1 VVYCFRKSQQITI
14 VYVLGI
20 PTFAG
25 NIIKVL
31 EKSRSLHKLSSA
43 GLLISLGIIFGDI
56 GTSPLYVFKA
66 IVGDNIIS
74 SDLILGGLSCIFWI
88 LTLQT
93 TVKYVLIVLR
103 ADNKGEGGIF
113 SLYTLVKRRA
123 AWLIFP
129 AMIGGA
135 SLLADGMITP
145 PITVSSAIEGL
156 NIYFPNLPTVPIVI
170 VIISFLFLIQRF
182 GTSIVGRVFGPLMF
196 IWFSTMG
203 VLGLAY
209 VMDQPEV
216 FKAINPYYAYNILI
230 NYPNAWLILGAVFLC
245 TTGAEALYSDLGHCG
260 RSNIRVSWIFVKAC
274 LLLNYFGQGVWL
286 LQHQGLKL
294 NYQNPFYL
302 IMPDWFLMFG
312 IGIATVA
319 AIIASQAMISGSFTL
334 ISEAVRLNIWPK
346 VRINYPSNQKGQLYV
361 PSINFILWIGCMI
374 VVLIF
379 KESRNMEAAYGL
391 AINITFLMT
400 TILMTFYLSK
410 KHLPKY
416 LVFLFFGIF
425 ISMELILLISNGV
438 KIVHGGWLTI
448 ILSAFLFII
457 MVSWWWA
464 RKIKNDF
471 VRFVDIE
478 HYYSILKELSEDN
491 SVPRYASQ
499 LVYLTSANFSSEIE
513 SKIMYSILQKKPK
526 RADVYWLAHVDVTD
540 EPFTNEYKVTQLIDR
555 KLIRIDFRLGFRV
568 EQRISLLLRK
578 VIEDMVKNKEID
590 ITSQYPTL
598 KKYGLVGDFKFVV
611 LQKVISRSNDLSF
624 IKRIVIDIYNV
635 LRRLSLSDEKG
646 FGLDSSFVTV
656 ERVPLVVAQTKE
668 VTMKRIL

>member
-1 VVYCFRKSQQITI
+1 M
-14 VYVLGI
+14 
-20 PTFAG
+20 
-25 NIIKVL
+25 
-31 EKSRSLHKLSSA
+31 EKSKNLHKLSSA

-66 IVGDNIIS
+66 IVGDEIIS
-74 SDLILGGLSCIFWI
+74 SDLVLGGLSCIFWI

-93 TVKYVLIVLR
+93 TIKYVLIVLR

-123 AWLIFP
+123 KWLIYP

-135 SLLADGMITP
+135 ALLADGMITP

-156 NIYFPNLPTVPIVI
+156 NLYFPDLPTVPIVI
-170 VIISFLFLIQRF
+170 VIISCLFLIQRF

-196 IWFSTMG
+196 VWFSTIG
-203 VLGLAY
+203 ILGLVY
-209 VMDQPEV
+209 VLDTPEI
-216 FKAINPYYAYNILI
+216 FKAINPYYAYNILV

-274 LLLNYFGQGVWL
+274 LVLNYFGQGVWL
-286 LQHQGLKL
+286 LEHEGMKL

-312 IGIATVA
+312 IAIATVA

-334 ISEAVRLNIWPK
+334 ISEAVRLNLWPK

-361 PSINFILWIGCMI
+361 PSVSFILWIGCMI

-400 TILMTFYLSK
+400 TILMTYYLTK
-410 KHLPKY
+410 IHLPKY
-416 LVFLFFGIF
+416 LVAVFFGVFMI
-425 ISMELILLISNGV
+425 IELVLLVSNGV

-448 ILSAFLFII
+448 ILSVVLLTV
-457 MVSWWWA
+457 MWCWWMA
-464 RKIKNDF
+464 RKIKNKF
-471 VRFVDIE
+471 IRFVDIE
-478 HYYSILKELSEDN
+478 SYYPILKELSEDE

-499 LVYLTSANFSSEIE
+499 LVYLTSANFRSEIE

-526 RADVYWLAHVDVTD
+526 RADIYWLAHVDVTD
-540 EPFTNEYKVTQLIDR
+540 EPFTNEYKVTQLIEG
-555 KLIRIDFRLGFRV
+555 KLIRVDFRLGFRV

-578 VIEDMVKNKEID
+578 VIEDMVKNKEVD
-590 ITSQYPTL
+590 ITSRYPTL
-598 KKYGLVGDFKFVV
+598 KKYGLVGDFRFVV
-611 LQKVISRSNDLSF
+611 LEKVITRSHDLSF
-624 IKRIVIDIYNV
+624 VQRIIIDVYNI
-635 LRRLSLSDEKG
+635 LRKLSLSDERG

-656 ERVPLVVAQTKE
+656 ERVPLVVAHTKE
-668 VTMKRIL
+668 IKMKRIQ